1 MDADSGNRQH
11 NDTGE
16 NTVNEEPSHTSYENV
31 TTDPCPPVSRD
42 AIPGMTLEQIIDM
55 TGEFAHLHELIM
67 IHIEQAGGFAGADAY
82 FRTVQP
88 LLDLLEIEIRIRCRS
103 GLTPQQ
109 MKLVVQDW
117 IDQEIKACMERT
129 VTRDP

>member
-1 MDADSGNRQH
+1 
-11 NDTGE
+11 
-16 NTVNEEPSHTSYENV
+16 
-31 TTDPCPPVSRD
+31 
-42 AIPGMTLEQIIDM
+42 MTLEQIIDM

>member
-1 MDADSGNRQH
+1 MDANSGNRQ
-11 NDTGE
+11 NKNTGE
-16 NTVNEEPSHTSYENV
+16 NTVNEKPSHPAPQEATA
-31 TTDPCPPVSRD
+31 DPCPPVSPD
-42 AIPGMTLEQIIDM
+42 AIPGMTLEQVIDM

-88 LLDLLEIEIRIRCRS
+88 LLDLLEVEIRIRCRS

-129 VTRDP
+129 VVRDP

>member
-1 MDADSGNRQH
+1 MDKNSGTRPLNE
-11 NDTGE
+11 TGE
-16 NTVNEEPSHTSYENV
+16 NMVKEESSRHFPDEV
-31 TTDPCPPVSRD
+31 TADPCQPASPE

-55 TGEFAHLHELIM
+55 TGEFAHLHELVM

-88 LLDLLEIEIRIRCRS
+88 LLDLLEVEIRIRCRS
-103 GLTPQQ
+103 GITRKQ

-117 IDQEIKACMERT
+117 IDQEIRSCMEGT
-129 VTRDP
+129 VTRDL